1 MLAGVISTVSTD
13 ALLLKHQVISTQ
25 SADYE
30 FIQWQW
36 ASFIKKIKHLEQII
50 IMKYYFDLIKK
61 NCCLKCHIDPGYSIT
76 NKTALV

>member
-30 FIQWQW
+30 FIQW
-36 ASFIKKIKHLEQII
+36 ASFIKKNIALRANNNYEVLFW
-50 IMKYYFDLIKK
+50 FDE
-61 NCCLKCHIDPGYSIT
+61 
-76 NKTALV
+76 KTVV